1 MLSYR
6 SAMIDDAEA
15 LNAALSRL
23 SAELGDTHRADVAA
37 LRGLGWGAN
46 PAFRAILAETD
57 DEVVGAALYSPY
69 VSTVFGSAGVYV
81 SDLWTAPSV
90 RGKGVGK
97 GLLAAALRDGKQVW
111 NARFMKLDV
120 YHSSPDARQFYE
132 RLGFRP
138 SDEQTKMM
146 LDKAGCTALRG
157 RE

>member
-15 LNAALSRL
+15 LNAALSQL

-37 LRGLGWGAN
+37 LRELGWGAS

-81 SDLWTAPSV
+81 SDRCGGRVWA
-90 RGKGVGK
+90 RGCSPP
-97 GLLAAALRDGKQVW
+97 
-111 NARFMKLDV
+111 RFGTENR
-120 YHSSPDARQFYE
+120 Y
-132 RLGFRP
+132 G
-138 SDEQTKMM
+138 T
-146 LDKAGCTALRG
+146 RG
-157 RE
+157 S